1 MTKNCNHGCNLR
13 SSMEQNQPSSESQV
27 PHFLSR
33 SESSPS
39 IMDIRGWEDGW
50 LRASGTSVR
59 VRAWIRTHCKA
70 VAACVPVI
78 QVLLFGRWEG
88 QTGASPETDTH
99 QEYASGNKEICL
111 KQGKMRTNTQGCP
124 LPSPH
129 VWHMHVHTAT
139 LTSTT
144 YELVSAVLTVDRFK
158 IFHSLE
164 HRRSAT
170 DTFLMKTHF
179 WHRPFTPALERLR
192 QTYLCEFKATLGYI
206 IALVLKQN
214 KIKWLIVKGTD
225 CPSRD
230 LDSVPSTYV
239 VTHTHL

>member
-99 QEYASGNKEICL
+99 QEYALLTGSRSSTAWNTGDQPLIPSL
-111 KQGKMRTNTQGCP
+111 WRRISDTGLSPQHLRGWGKHI
-124 LPSPH
+124 S
-129 VWHMHVHTAT
+129 
-139 LTSTT
+139 
-144 YELVSAVLTVDRFK
+144 VS
-158 IFHSLE
+158 S
-164 HRRSAT
+164 
-170 DTFLMKTHF
+170 
-179 WHRPFTPALERLR
+179 RPPWD
-192 QTYLCEFKATLGYI
+192 I
-206 IALVLKQN
+206 
-214 KIKWLIVKGTD
+214 
-225 CPSRD
+225 
-230 LDSVPSTYV
+230 
-239 VTHTHL
+239 